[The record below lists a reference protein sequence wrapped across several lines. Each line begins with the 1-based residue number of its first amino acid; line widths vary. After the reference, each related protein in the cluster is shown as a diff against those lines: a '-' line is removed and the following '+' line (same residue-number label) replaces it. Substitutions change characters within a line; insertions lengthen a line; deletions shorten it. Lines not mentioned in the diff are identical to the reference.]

1 MKSLISL
8 LACLSFALNSHA
20 AKSLST
26 KIHSPYSSIRALGM
40 GDAFTAVA
48 DDYSLIMYNPA
59 GFAKKKHNEIQIT
72 LAGAGVSSKTL
83 TVAKDV
89 TDASNTTGSDS
100 QKATAISNVL
110 EKYYG
115 ESLGG
120 KVQALEMFWVRNGWG
135 VALLPL
141 DMTIDMSINR
151 QVGPAIDLNVKGDTT
166 IAFGFGTEVNKYLDA
181 GLTAKYVHRVSV
193 EEIVPAF
200 ELATDSNV
208 LSDKRFKEG
217 TAADFDIGFKWRP
230 NWFNTKTVE
239 TAPAVT
245 ETVAPPPEEAK
256 PVEPAKEDKKATAKK
271 SKGKKEEKVADD
283 KKPEAAPAD
292 PNAPPADPNTPAKPE
307 DKTAEEER
315 KPQAEGDAVK
325 VAQADAPKTEAPVDP
340 AKPADTKPEE
350 AKPADAAAAPATDEK
365 KEEAKAEDIKSEE
378 PKVETAA
385 PAAPV
390 EPAKPETKVVQEA
403 KTEEQAVAASDERFP
418 LTFGLVV
425 HNVIGGEFTLS
436 KMVNKNAIEVPT
448 KMYRVVDI
456 GSEYL
461 LRDGEDFKIRYM
473 LDFKNLLHPE
483 INLNKSFH
491 TGIEFDYSPSSWFK
505 TQFRAGVNQMYYT
518 AGASFLFGIF
528 NIDVATYGE
537 EVGTAD
543 TKLENRVLAAKLGFN
558 F

>member
-1 MKSLISL
+1 MKSLVSIV
-8 LACLSFALNSHA
+8 ACLLFTFNAHA

-26 KIHSPYSSIRALGM
+26 KIHKPYSSIRALGM

-59 GFAKKKHNEIQIT
+59 GFARKKQNEIQIT
-72 LAGAGVSSKTL
+72 LAGAGVSSKTM

-89 TDASNTTGSDS
+89 TDASNITGTDS
-100 QKATAISNVL
+100 QKAQAISDVL

-115 ESLGG
+115 QSLGG

-135 VALLPL
+135 IALLPL

-166 IAFGFGTEVNKYLDA
+166 IAFGYGAEVNKYLDA
-181 GLTAKYVHRVSV
+181 GITVKYVHRISV

-208 LSDKRFKEG
+208 LSDKRFREG
-217 TAADFDIGFKWRP
+217 TVADFDIGFKWRP

-239 TAPAVT
+239 TAPAVV
-245 ETVAPPPEEAK
+245 ETVTPPPPPTEEPKTVEAAK
-256 PVEPAKEDKKATAKK
+256 PEEKATDKKEDP
-271 SKGKKEEKVADD
+271 KVADD
-283 KKPEAAPAD
+283 KKVEDKPAD
-292 PNAPPADPNTPAKPE
+292 TQAKP
-307 DKTAEEER
+307 EEER
-315 KPQAEGDAVK
+315 KPQAEGDATEVK
-325 VAQADAPKTEAPVDP
+325 VAQTD
-340 AKPADTKPEE
+340 AKPE
-350 AKPADAAAAPATDEK
+350 DAAAEPK
-365 KEEAKAEDIKSEE
+365 KEEAKTAETKPEE
-378 PKVETAA
+378 PKVETPPPPVVEAA
-385 PAAPV
+385 Q
-390 EPAKPETKVVQEA
+390 PETKVVEEA
-403 KTEEQAVAASDERFP
+403 KTEEKAVAESDERFP

-425 HNVIGGEFTLS
+425 HNVIGSEFTLS
-436 KMVNKNAIEVPT
+436 KMVNKSATETPT
-448 KMYRVVDI
+448 KLYRVVDI
-456 GSEYL
+456 GSEYM

-491 TGIEFDYSPSSWFK
+491 TGIEFDYSPNSWFK

-518 AGASFLFGIF
+518 AGTSFLFGIF
-528 NIDVATYGE
+528 NIDIATYGE

-543 TKLENRVLAAKLGFN
+543 TKLENRVYAAKLGFN